1 METGIAQTAVYL
13 YGFIIAWVVVFQ
25 ACLLFGAPWGR
36 LTQGGRYEG
45 ALPTGGRVAAVLSVP
60 LLLFMFAGVA
70 SAAGM
75 WPNWPAWTGWTALGI
90 QVLST
95 LMNWITPS
103 RPERLLWGPVTS
115 VMLLLV
121 VYVVLVD

>member
-1 METGIAQTAVYL
+1 MYI
-13 YGFIIAWVVVFQ
+13 
-25 ACLLFGAPWGR
+25 
-36 LTQGGRYEG
+36 
-45 ALPTGGRVAAVLSVP
+45 P
-60 LLLFMFAGVA
+60 LLLFMSAGVA

-90 QVLST
+90 QALST